1 MVFTGLRVEAEVF
14 RAKIRSQHA
23 VWMHSAEVDALFR
36 FKSDDKYCKKVCHHL
51 KLIPIH
57 KGHAMTKKAVMQTCF
72 LQLLLCFFMVA
83 LSVGTSRAA
92 ESRAFSLDQL
102 IQMALQTSPE
112 LKMVEQDILA
122 AKSEFKE
129 AKGGL
134 LPQVDLIGIVGP
146 AENAQFPTVVLTGP
160 KTGVIVSHDEG
171 FGAISVFG
179 RLDFAITQPLYTFGK
194 ITNRRDAAALGVEA
208 QTAAREERR
217 NKIVLNVKELYY
229 AYLIALQGK
238 NAARDADTY
247 IDDAGKRI
255 KRLIE
260 LKAKNVDPSD
270 LYRMDAFAAEV
281 KAFAAKAESGF
292 LTAYAALKKA
302 VGFPD
307 HEELMIKDTEL
318 PKNPADLEPEGEYI
332 QRAIANRPE
341 IKEVKIGVAAKG
353 KLADAAEADLY
364 PSIFAAAT
372 GSFAGAPDRE
382 KFDNS
387 YITDDFNHAYAGVFA
402 GAQWHL
408 DFGIGQGKL
417 DKARAEYQ
425 KMRNTQEFAEKNIPV
440 EVVKYYQ
447 DTVEAYQA
455 FTAYEQAA
463 IGSRRWIVTAFSN
476 FDLGI
481 GTARDMFDAID
492 RYGKNQGNYLQSLYN
507 YHVSL
512 ARLDYATGKRTD
524 LP

>member
-1 MVFTGLRVEAEVF
+1 
-14 RAKIRSQHA
+14 
-23 VWMHSAEVDALFR
+23 
-36 FKSDDKYCKKVCHHL
+36 
-51 KLIPIH
+51 
-57 KGHAMTKKAVMQTCF
+57 MTKKAL
-72 LQLLLCFFMVA
+72 LQSRSLQALLCIFIIT
-83 LSVGTSRAA
+83 LSLGTSQAA
-92 ESRAFSLDQL
+92 EPKAFSLDQL

-112 LKMVEQDILA
+112 LKMAEQDILA
-122 AKSEFKE
+122 AKSEYNE
-129 AKGGL
+129 AKGGQ
-134 LPQVDLIGIVGP
+134 LPQIDLVGIVGP
-146 AENAQFPTVVLTGP
+146 AEDAKFPTVVLTGP
-160 KTGVIVSHDEG
+160 KSGVIVSHDEG

-194 ITNRRDAAALGVEA
+194 ISNRRDAAALGVEA

-281 KAFAAKAESGF
+281 KAFAAKAESGSI
-292 LTAYAALKKA
+292 TAYAALKKA
-302 VGFPD
+302 VGLPD
-307 HEELMIKDTEL
+307 HEELKLKETEL
-318 PKNPADLEPEGEYI
+318 PKNPAELEPEGEYI

-341 IKEVKIGVAAKG
+341 ILEVKKGVEAKG
-353 KLADAAEADLY
+353 KLTEAAEADLY
-364 PSIFAAAT
+364 PSFFAAAT
-372 GSFAGAPDRE
+372 GSLAGAPDRE

-387 YITDDFNHAYAGVFA
+387 YLIDNFNHAYAGVFA

-440 EVVKYYQ
+440 EVIKYYQ
-447 DTVEAYQA
+447 DTVEAYKS

-463 IGSRRWIVTAFSN
+463 VGARRWIVTAFSN

-512 ARLDYATGKRTD
+512 ARLDYATGKRID
-524 LP
+524 MP